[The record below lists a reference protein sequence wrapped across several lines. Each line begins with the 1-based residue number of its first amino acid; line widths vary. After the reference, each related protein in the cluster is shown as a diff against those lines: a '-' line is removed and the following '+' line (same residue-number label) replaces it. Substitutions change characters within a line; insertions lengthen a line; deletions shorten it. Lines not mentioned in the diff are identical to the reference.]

1 MSQQQQQQ
9 QLFRGAMGAIIALK
23 DPATKQVKKVRKR
36 SLSKQRQ
43 QDTKFELESMKQAYK
58 VAPDYTPQVYNQQM
72 AHDQKGSYFDMQ
84 YLSPKDGWV
93 PLNQIRRSDYS
104 KEVKDLWIQ
113 HLKTVVGLIHEA
125 GYVHR
130 DIKPAN
136 IMVNVD
142 GRLKLIDYG
151 LACNNDPQS
160 QNFCG
165 NEDGI
170 AGTGGFMS
178 QQMMQKVR
186 RHRDADFDSY
196 KRNDLF
202 CVEMMEIWLQGGIN
216 RNQQGYLL
224 SGAQASQK

>member
-1 MSQQQQQQ
+1 MSQQQQ
-9 QLFRGAMGAIIALK
+9 QLFRGAMGGIFALK
-23 DPATKQVKKVRKR
+23 DPVNKQVKRVRKR

-43 QDTKFELESMKQAYK
+43 QDTKFQLESMKQAYK
-58 VAPDYTPQVYNQQM
+58 VAPDYTPQLYNQQM
-72 AHDQKGSYFDMQ
+72 THDQKGNYFDMQ
-84 YLSPKDGWV
+84 YLSPKDGWIPV
-93 PLNQIRRSDYS
+93 NQIRRTDYS
-104 KEVKDLWIQ
+104 QEVKDLWIQ
-113 HLKTVVGLIHEA
+113 HLRTVVGRIHKA

-151 LACNNDPQS
+151 LACNNNPHS
-160 QNFCG
+160 ANFCG
-165 NEDGI
+165 HEDGI
-170 AGTGGFMS
+170 AGTSGFMS
-178 QQMMQKVR
+178 PQMMQKVR

-202 CVEMMEIWLQGGIN
+202 CVEMMETWLKGGYN

-224 SGAQASQK
+224 SRAQASQK

>member
-1 MSQQQQQQ
+1 MSQQQQE
-9 QLFRGAMGAIIALK
+9 LFRGAMGAIFALK

-43 QDTKFELESMKQAYK
+43 QDTKFQLESMKQACK
-58 VAPDYTPQVYNQQM
+58 VAPDYTPQVYHEQM
-72 AHDQKGSYFDMQ
+72 AHDQKGHYFDMQ
-84 YLSPKDGWV
+84 YLSPKDGWI
-93 PLNQIRRSDYS
+93 PLNQIRRTDYS
-104 KEVKDLWIQ
+104 QEIKDSWIE
-113 HLKTVVGLIHEA
+113 HLKTVVGLLHKA

-151 LACNNDPQS
+151 LACNNNPHS
-160 QNFCG
+160 ANFCQD
-165 NEDGI
+165 EDGI

-202 CVEMMEIWLQGGIN
+202 CVEMMETWLKGGYN
-216 RNQQGYLL
+216 KNQQGYLL
-224 SGAQASQK
+224 SRAQTSQK

>member
-1 MSQQQQQQ
+1 MSQQQQE
-9 QLFRGAMGAIIALK
+9 LFRGAMGAILALK
-23 DPATKQVKKVRKR
+23 DPTTKQVKRVRKR

-43 QDTKFELESMKQAYK
+43 QDTKFQLQSMRKAYD
-58 VAPDYTPQVYNQQM
+58 VAPSYTPDIYNKQM

-84 YLSPKDGWV
+84 YLSPKDGWI
-93 PLNQIRRSDYS
+93 PLNQIRRTDYS
-104 KEVKDLWIQ
+104 KEIKDSWIQ
-113 HLKTVVGLIHEA
+113 HLKTVVGLLHEA

-136 IMVNVD
+136 IMVNID

-151 LACNNDPQS
+151 LACNNNPS
-160 QNFCG
+160 SANFCG
-165 NEDGI
+165 HEDGI

-186 RHRDADFDSY
+186 RHVDADFDSY

-202 CVEMMEIWLQGGIN
+202 CVEMMESWLKGGKN

-224 SGAQASQK
+224 SKEQAS